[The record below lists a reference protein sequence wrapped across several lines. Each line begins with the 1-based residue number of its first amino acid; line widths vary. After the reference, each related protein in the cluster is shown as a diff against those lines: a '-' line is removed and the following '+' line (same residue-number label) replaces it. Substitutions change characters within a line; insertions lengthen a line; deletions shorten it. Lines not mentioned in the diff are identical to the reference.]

1 MRDDRKFRIAS
12 TRLAALRGNI
22 PKEIPENLV
31 TEYHALLDELQDAS
45 EEDLSA
51 FRIAPAELKQKS
63 FIVPMFV
70 TGGPPPTPIL
80 SDERICDSNLFARQ
94 VNALGHYLTAI
105 QQSPRTPTQPESPTD
120 YWSMSTSELEDLAH
134 KYQIGGYGYSVH
146 GGVDRQTIIDALLK
160 RDRAIRADTPAP
172 RQTINVG
179 KMEHSVIQQGT
190 HSSTATATHTIA
202 DQKALLAKLRDAV
215 PQLGLNAEDEEE
227 LKTDVST
234 LELQL
239 SSKNPK
245 PSVVRECW
253 ISVRGILEKA
263 AGSLLAAGIL
273 HEISRF
279 LSH

>member
-1 MRDDRKFRIAS
+1 
-12 TRLAALRGNI
+12 
-22 PKEIPENLV
+22 
-31 TEYHALLDELQDAS
+31 
-45 EEDLSA
+45 
-51 FRIAPAELKQKS
+51 
-63 FIVPMFV
+63 MFV

-179 KMEHSVIQQGT
+179 KCERLRHSARYTQF
-190 HSSTATATHTIA
+190 
-202 DQKALLAKLRDAV
+202 DCNRDAHHCG
-215 PQLGLNAEDEEE
+215 PEGALGEAGCRAATRIE
-227 LKTDVST
+227 
-234 LELQL
+234 
-239 SSKNPK
+239 
-245 PSVVRECW
+245 R
-253 ISVRGILEKA
+253 RG
-263 AGSLLAAGIL
+263 
-273 HEISRF
+273 
-279 LSH
+279 